1 MDLDAF
7 VNEYWKHVN
16 NPMPKSEQADILKKS
31 IEHNGT
37 ETELVIIMEELS
49 ELIQQVSKRYRGK
62 NYAMHLLEEMADVY
76 ICLDELKLMTG
87 ITDHDIEV
95 AMSVKFER
103 IRDSIQKGGSQGFD
117 SHDHSGLLED

>member
-49 ELIQQVSKRYRGK
+49 ELIQQVSKKYRGK

-76 ICLDELKLMTG
+76 ICLEELKLIAG
-87 ITDHDIEV
+87 ISNDDIEA

-103 IRDSIQKGGSQGFD
+103 IRNDIQKSSLPDFD
-117 SHDHSGLLED
+117 LHEYSGLLE

>member
-76 ICLDELKLMTG
+76 ICLEELKLITG
-87 ITDHDIEV
+87 ISNDDIEA

-103 IRDSIQKGGSQGFD
+103 IRNDIQKSSLPDFD
-117 SHDHSGLLED
+117 LHEYSGLLE

>member
-7 VNEYWKHVN
+7 VNEYWKHVI

-76 ICLDELKLMTG
+76 ICLEELKLIAG
-87 ITDHDIEV
+87 ISNDDIEA

-103 IRDSIQKGGSQGFD
+103 IRNDIQKSSLPDFD
-117 SHDHSGLLED
+117 LHEYSGLLE